1 MALIDET
8 YTEMDKTVRLY
19 DSFYELDLVV
29 NASEYEILYSYFLE
43 VSKSKSVAR
52 NFSTF
57 LFRISNLTSIDT
69 MTLLEYIKGTSKL
82 EMNGIMAYYLN
93 AIRSKTT
100 LYGVGAEPTPNETVQ
115 RNIVT

>member
-8 YTEMDKTVRLY
+8 YTELDRTVRLY
-19 DSFYELDLVV
+19 DAFYNFDLVV
-29 NASEYEILYSYFLE
+29 NASQYEIIYAYFLD
-43 VSKSKSVAR
+43 VSGSKSIAR

-57 LFRISNLTSIDT
+57 LFRISNLTSIDV
-69 MTLLEYIKGTSKL
+69 MQLLEYIKGTTKL

-100 LYGVGAEPTPNETVQ
+100 LYGIGAEPKPNESVQ
-115 RNIVT
+115 RNIVV